1 MAGNRKSK
9 KKQINRAF
17 YIGRF
22 QPFHL
27 GHLKVISE
35 IAREVDELVIGI
47 GSAQMS
53 HTPEN
58 PFNAG
63 ERIMMISRSLED
75 PGLVLTTSYQSTTST
90 ATPSGSSHVGV
101 DDPAVFPGIF
111 QQSAGIQTFLL
122 RPDTRS
128 STPPMYNRTA
138 FSGTEIRRECWPD
151 EDWQQL
157 VPPAVVKVVEEV
169 NGVERLKQVSM
180 KGDIES
186 VIES

>member
-1 MAGNRKSK
+1 MAGATGNIK
-9 KKQINRAF
+9 KKQVNRAF

-27 GHLKVISE
+27 GHLKVISQ
-35 IAREVDELVIGI
+35 IAEDVDELVIGI
-47 GSAQMS
+47 GSAQLS

-58 PFNAG
+58 PFTAG

-75 PGLVLTTSYQSTTST
+75 LDLYNYVIPINDIYRNAIWV
-90 ATPSGSSHVGV
+90 SHVESMTPPFSRAYTNNPLV
-101 DDPAVFPGIF
+101 SRLF
-111 QQSAGIQTFLL
+111 SEAGY
-122 RPDTRS
+122 DVNHS
-128 STPPMYNRTA
+128 PMYNRSA
-138 FSGTEIRRECWPD
+138 YSGTEIRRRMLAD

-169 NGVERLKQVSM
+169 CGIERLKQVSL

-186 VIES
+186 VIDG

>member
-1 MAGNRKSK
+1 MARATGNSSEGVS
-9 KKQINRAF
+9 RAF

-22 QPFHL
+22 QPFHN

-35 IAREVDELVIGI
+35 IAKEADELVIGI

-58 PFNAG
+58 PFTAG

-75 PGLVLTTSYQSTTST
+75 LDLYYYVIPINDIYRNAIWV
-90 ATPSGSSHVGV
+90 SHVESMTPPFSRV
-101 DDPAVFPGIF
+101 YSNNPLVSRLFME
-111 QQSAGIQTFLL
+111 AGYEVKY
-122 RPDTRS
+122 S
-128 STPPMYNRTA
+128 PMYNRTA
-138 FSGTEIRRECWPD
+138 FSGTEIRRRMLAD

-157 VPPAVVKVVEEV
+157 VPPAVVKVAEEV
-169 NGVERLKQVSM
+169 HGVERLKQVSM
-180 KGDIES
+180 KGDIEN